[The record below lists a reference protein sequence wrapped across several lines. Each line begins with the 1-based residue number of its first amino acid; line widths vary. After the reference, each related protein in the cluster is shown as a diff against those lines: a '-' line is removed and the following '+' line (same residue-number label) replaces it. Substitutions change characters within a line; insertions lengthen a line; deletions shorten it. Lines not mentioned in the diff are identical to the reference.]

1 MAYNNEDPIMNQNK
15 GYAKQEKQD
24 LMHDNPVAKDASGG
38 RDGSWMSKYANQS
51 KMGGS
56 PLAHKGDP
64 THGFNQG
71 SKSGDGKDRERIKA
85 HLKKVKH
92 GRNGAHSQFVGE
104 NNRKS

>member
-1 MAYNNEDPIMNQNK
+1 MDYNEDPIMNQNK
-15 GYAKQEKQD
+15 GYAKQEKHD

-38 RDGSWMSKYANQS
+38 RSWMSKHSQS

-56 PLAHKGDP
+56 PLTHKGDP

-71 SKSGDGKDRERIKA
+71 SKSGDGKDKERRKA

-92 GRNGAHSQFVGE
+92 GRDGEHSRFVGE